1 MNDSEVPRVTA
12 SATNGSV
19 LAPRTPWQRRGS
31 MVQDAGLVVLSAV
44 FFYANVRQLVVTGS
58 VTSVFFAA
66 EQGLLVGVFLARR
79 RTSTTSSRPM
89 DWAVATIGGW
99 LPLVLRPG
107 GEGYSGIALAGV
119 SIQMLGL
126 ALTMA
131 GFFALGRSFGI
142 VAANRGVKVSGPYR
156 LLRHPIYFAEFV
168 TSAGFLLANF
178 TIVNAAVVAVVA
190 LCQVAR
196 IHAEE
201 RVLSQ
206 SAEYRAYTRQVH
218 WRLLPGVY

>member
-1 MNDSEVPRVTA
+1 
-12 SATNGSV
+12 
-19 LAPRTPWQRRGS
+19 
-31 MVQDAGLVVLSAV
+31 MVQDAGLVVLFAV
-44 FFYANVRQLVVTGS
+44 FFYANVRQLITTGS

-66 EQGLLVGVFLARR
+66 EEGVLVWVFLVRR
-79 RTSTTSSRPM
+79 RSSSTSSRPI
-89 DWAVATIGGW
+89 DWTVATVASW

-126 ALTMA
+126 ALTMV
-131 GFFALGRSFGI
+131 GFFSLGRSFGI
-142 VAANRGVKVSGPYR
+142 VAANRGVKVNGPYR

-178 TIVNAAVVAVVA
+178 TIVNAVVVAVVA
-190 LCQVAR
+190 LCQVVR

-206 SAEYRAYTRQVH
+206 SPEYRAYARQVH
-218 WRLLPGVY
+218 WRLLPGLY